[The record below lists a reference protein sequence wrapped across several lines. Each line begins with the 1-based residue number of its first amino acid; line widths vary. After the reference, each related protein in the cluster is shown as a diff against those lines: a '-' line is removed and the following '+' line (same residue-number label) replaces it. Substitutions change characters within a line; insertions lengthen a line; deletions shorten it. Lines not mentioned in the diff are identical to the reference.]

1 MTGQFMHAPHRLR
14 SGGLIDRTRSLT
26 FSFDGRAY
34 RGHPG
39 DTLASAL
46 IANGVKVVA
55 RSFKYHRARG
65 ILSAGSEEPN
75 ALVELRAGARC
86 EPNTRATTI
95 ELYEGLLAQSQNRW
109 PSLRFDLQAVNSAIA
124 PILSTGFYYKTFMW
138 PPKFWEKIYE
148 PLIRGAA
155 GLGRAAAQ
163 EDPDTYEKAFL
174 HCDVLIVGG
183 GATGLMAALAA
194 GRTGARVVLAD
205 EDFRLGGRLLSENSV
220 VGERSAADWATHV
233 VAELQALPDVR
244 ILSRTTVIGVYD
256 GGTYSAIE
264 RVSDHVEV
272 PPEFEPRQR
281 LWRIFAKRC
290 VVAAGAIER
299 PLVFGDNDRPGVM
312 LASAVRTYLNRY
324 AAVPGHRAVVFGAGD
339 DIATTVRDLVR
350 AGSTVEAVVDA
361 RTTVAERVRA
371 AAKAAGARLV
381 ADGVL

>member
-1 MTGQFMHAPHRLR
+1 MTGQFIDARKRLR
-14 SGGLIDRTRSLT
+14 SGGLIDRTRSLL

-55 RSFKYHRARG
+55 RSFKYHRPRG

-86 EPNTRATTI
+86 EPNTRATTV
-95 ELYEGLLAQSQNRW
+95 ELYQGLLAKSQNRW
-109 PSLRFDLQAVNSAIA
+109 PSLRFDLQAINSAIA

-138 PPKFWEKIYE
+138 PPAFWEKVYE
-148 PLIRGAA
+148 PLIRRAA
-155 GLGRAAAQ
+155 GLGRASAQ
-163 EDPDTYEKAFL
+163 EDPDTYEKAYL
-174 HCDVLIVGG
+174 YCDVLIVGG

-205 EDFRLGGRLLSENSV
+205 EDFRLGGRLLSENQV
-220 VGERSAADWATHV
+220 VGGRSAANWAAHV

-244 ILSRTTVIGVYD
+244 ILSRTTVVGVYD
-256 GGTYSAIE
+256 GGAYSAIE
-264 RVSDHVEV
+264 RVNDHVEV

-290 VVAAGAIER
+290 VLAAGAIER

-324 AAVPGHRAVVFGAGD
+324 AAV
-339 DIATTVRDLVR
+339 
-350 AGSTVEAVVDA
+350 
-361 RTTVAERVRA
+361 
-371 AAKAAGARLV
+371 
-381 ADGVL
+381 